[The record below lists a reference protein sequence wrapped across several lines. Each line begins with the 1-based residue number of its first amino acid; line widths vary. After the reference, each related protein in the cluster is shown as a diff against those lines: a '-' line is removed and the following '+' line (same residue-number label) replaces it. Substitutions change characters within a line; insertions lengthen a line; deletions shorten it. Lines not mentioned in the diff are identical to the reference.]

1 MRGKAKQIIDYLFE
15 QDKDKIFEIKECKK
29 KRTLNQNS
37 YYWELLGE
45 LSLALR
51 VPPRELHFEMLKKY
65 SQMYQIM
72 IPEEI
77 EPRGIK
83 YFEKKS
89 LIKKNDKLFRIYEV
103 FTPSSELKT
112 KEFAILL
119 DGLIQECKQVGI
131 ETLTPNQLKELGYV
145 KNVE

>member
-15 QDKDKIFEIKECKK
+15 QDKDKVFEIKECKK

-51 VPPRELHFEMLKKY
+51 VAPRELHFEMLKKY

-119 DGLIQECKQVGI
+119 DGLIQECNQVGI